1 MNWPLVLSGLAL
13 VARPAIAWQYVSP
26 DALPADS
33 LSASCQ
39 AALVVDLDC
48 PSQVASFFEREP
60 VPLASLE
67 EACTS
72 ACRTSLADFEA
83 SLKTKCGEEDLV
95 EYDPGADPVHVS
107 VVATD
112 IYYHFTRTCIKDGD
126 RWCNVWAF
134 ENSPDTA
141 SGTGSSATST
151 VTAAVD
157 MCDNCV
163 IKPFQF
169 LAGTSYSNG
178 FALQADYSTLTLSC
192 SKTGFPLATTATGSP
207 STTSE
212 PALDCSGDE
221 YTVQAGD
228 TCQSISKAKDVA
240 TAWMLY
246 DNNLQAFCAGFP
258 AAGDKICI
266 VNQCKTYTI
275 QAGDTC
281 QGVAV
286 AANISMVQLY
296 TWNPVL
302 GPSCNRMSLSVGH
315 TVCLEP
321 HDDEDYVPITR
332 TTTTPTPDPT
342 AAPVPSNIASGTNEN
357 CAEFYSVQIGDYC
370 NQIILGYSISLQDF
384 LFLNQG
390 LNAECTNLYA
400 EEAYCVSPVGPIS
413 MYPGHPDYIDPTT
426 TTADIAF
433 DDLAKATFTAPA
445 ITELPTYLPRANGT
459 RKDCIIY
466 MDGTDLQVD
475 MSWGLSVSACEEL
488 AQVWEIPLDELYNW
502 RVPQSIASWALRGGL
517 NPSLNT
523 TSSDCAFS
531 EELSYCMA
539 AYRKFNTYTGE
550 PETTQLSSTTA
561 VATSTAAEPSSTE
574 LPIRDGAA
582 EDCKKYYAVVS
593 PQTCQDVLDANSLT
607 IAEFYAMNP
616 AIGSECHNLWPDYRY
631 CVEV

>member
-1 MNWPLVLSGLAL
+1 MNWPLILSSLAL
-13 VARPAIAWQYVSP
+13 IVRPTIAWQYISP
-26 DALPADS
+26 DALPAET

-72 ACRTSLADFEA
+72 ACRTSLADFET
-83 SLKTKCGEEDLV
+83 SLKIECGEEDVV
-95 EYDPGADPVHVS
+95 EYDLGADPVHVS

-112 IYYHFTRTCIKDGD
+112 IYYHFTRTCIKDRD

-134 ENSPDTA
+134 ENSPDRA
-141 SGTGSSATST
+141 SGTST

-157 MCDNCV
+157 
-163 IKPFQF
+163 I
-169 LAGTSYSNG
+169 
-178 FALQADYSTLTLSC
+178 
-192 SKTGFPLATTATGSP
+192 P
-207 STTSE
+207 STTSD
-212 PALDCSGDE
+212 PALACSGDE

-228 TCQSISKAKDVA
+228 TCQSISKAKNVA

-246 DNNLQAFCAGFP
+246 DNGRKAFCAGFP
-258 AAGDKICI
+258 TAGDKICI
-266 VNQCKTYTI
+266 MNQSKTYAI
-275 QAGDTC
+275 QADDTC
-281 QGVAV
+281 QGIAI

-296 TWNPVL
+296 TWNPIL
-302 GPSCNRMSLSVGH
+302 GESCNRMSLSVGH

-321 HDDEDYVPITR
+321 HDDEDYKPITR
-332 TTTTPTPDPT
+332 TTTTLTPEPT

-357 CAEFYSVQIGDYC
+357 CAKFYSVQIGDYC
-370 NQIILGYSISLQDF
+370 NQIILGFSITLQDF

-400 EEAYCVSPVGPIS
+400 EEPYCVSPVGPIN
-413 MYPGHPDYIDPTT
+413 MYPGHPGYVDPIT
-426 TTADIAF
+426 TTADVAF

-445 ITELPTYLPRANGT
+445 ITGLPTYLPRANGT

-466 MDGTDLQVD
+466 LDGMDLQFD
-475 MSWGLSVSACEEL
+475 MSWGSSLSACGEL
-488 AQVWEIPLDELYNW
+488 AQV
-502 RVPQSIASWALRGGL
+502 

-523 TSSDCAFS
+523 TSPDCAFS
-531 EELSYCMA
+531 EEFSYCMA
-539 AYRKFNTYTGE
+539 AYQKFNTYTGE
-550 PETTQLSSTTA
+550 PETETELSSTTA
-561 VATSTAAEPSSTE
+561 AATTTTSTTAEPSSTE

-582 EDCKKYYAVVS
+582 EGCKTYYAVV
-593 PQTCQDVLDANSLT
+593 PPHTCQDVLDANSLT

-616 AIGSECHNLWPDYRY
+616 SIGPECYNLWPNYRY

>member
-1 MNWPLVLSGLAL
+1 MNWQLILSGLA
-13 VARPAIAWQYVSP
+13 VVVRPAIAWQYISP
-26 DALPADS
+26 NALPADS

-83 SLKTKCGEEDLV
+83 SLKSKCGEEDVV
-95 EYDPGADPVHVS
+95 EYDPGADSVHVS

-126 RWCNVWAF
+126 RRCNVWAS
-134 ENSPDTA
+134 ENSPDR
-141 SGTGSSATST
+141 SSVTGSSATST
-151 VTAAVD
+151 VTATVD

-178 FALQADYSTLTLSC
+178 FAFQADYSTLTSSC

-207 STTSE
+207 STTSQ
-212 PALDCSGDE
+212 PALDCSGDV
-221 YTVQAGD
+221 YTVQAED

-246 DNNLQAFCAGFP
+246 DNGLQAFCAGFP
-258 AAGDKICI
+258 TAGDKICI
-266 VNQCKTYTI
+266 VNQCKIHTI
-275 QAGDTC
+275 QSDDTC
-281 QGVAV
+281 QGIAV

-321 HDDEDYVPITR
+321 HDDEDYLPITR
-332 TTTTPTPDPT
+332 TTTTTTSEPT
-342 AAPVPSNIASGTNEN
+342 AAPVPSNIASGTNHN
-357 CAEFYSVQIGDYC
+357 CAQYYSVQVGDYC
-370 NQIILGYSISLQDF
+370 NQIILGYAISLQDF

-400 EEAYCVSPVGPIS
+400 EEAYCVSPVGPIN

-445 ITELPTYLPRANGT
+445 ITGLPTYLPRANGT

-466 MDGTDLQVD
+466 MDGIDLQVD
-475 MSWGLSVSACEEL
+475 MSWGSSVSACEEL
-488 AQVWEIPLDELYNW
+488 AQVWEISLNELNNW
-502 RVPQSIASWALRGGL
+502 

-531 EELSYCMA
+531 EDLSYCMA

-561 VATSTAAEPSSTE
+561 AATTSTATTAEPSSTE

-593 PQTCQDVLDANSLT
+593 PQTCQEALDANGLT
-607 IAEFYAMNP
+607 IAEFYAMNS
-616 AIGSECHNLWPDYRY
+616 AIGPECTNLWPGAVKALTRMTDYRY

>member
-1 MNWPLVLSGLAL
+1 MNWLLVLSSLAL
-13 VARPAIAWQYVSP
+13 MVRPAIAWQYISP
-26 DALPADS
+26 DALPAES
-33 LSASCQ
+33 LSTSCQ

-48 PSQVASFFEREP
+48 PSQVASFFERDP

-72 ACRTSLADFEA
+72 SCRTSLADFET
-83 SLKTKCGEEDLV
+83 SLKTECGEEDLV
-95 EYDPGADPVHVS
+95 EYDLAADPVHVS

-126 RWCNVWAF
+126 RWCNIWAF

-141 SGTGSSATST
+141 SGTGSSATSII
-151 VTAAVD
+151 TAAVD

-178 FALQADYSTLTLSC
+178 FALQADYSTLTSSC
-192 SKTGFPLATTATGSP
+192 SKTGFALATTVTGSP

-212 PALDCSGDE
+212 PALHCSGDE

-228 TCQSISKAKDVA
+228 TCQSISKAQDVA

-258 AAGDKICI
+258 TAGDKICI

-275 QAGDTC
+275 QADDTC
-281 QGVAV
+281 QGIAV
-286 AANISMVQLY
+286 ASNISMVQLY

-302 GPSCNRMSLSVGH
+302 GSSCNRMSLSVGH

-332 TTTTPTPDPT
+332 TTTTPTLEPT
-342 AAPVPSNIASGTNEN
+342 AAPVPSNIASGTNGN
-357 CAEFYSVQIGDYC
+357 CAEFYSVQVGDYC
-370 NQIILGYSISLQDF
+370 NQIILGYGISLQDF

-400 EEAYCVSPVGPIS
+400 EEAYCVSPVGPINL
-413 MYPGHPDYIDPTT
+413 YPGHPDYVEPTT
-426 TTADIAF
+426 STADVAF
-433 DDLAKATFTAPA
+433 DELVKATFTAPA
-445 ITELPTYLPRANGT
+445 ITGLPTYLPRANGT

-466 MDGTDLQVD
+466 LDGTELQVD
-475 MSWGLSVSACEEL
+475 MSWGSSVSACEKL
-488 AQVWEIPLDELYNW
+488 AQVWEISLPELYNW
-502 RVPQSIASWALRGGL
+502 

-523 TSSDCAFS
+523 SSPDCAFS

-550 PETTQLSSTTA
+550 PETETQLSSTIAAATTT
-561 VATSTAAEPSSTE
+561 TSTTAEPSSTA

-593 PQTCQDVLDANSLT
+593 PQTCQGALDANGLT

-616 AIGSECHNLWPDYRY
+616 AIGPECHNLWPDYRY